1 MKIKVTVPT
10 HKKGLLNMGKVLLMC
25 VLIMS
30 RDNMC
35 NIYLTKITSIKPSK
49 SCLEQIQST
58 ADFKPY

>member
-1 MKIKVTVPT
+1 MKIELTVPT
-10 HKKGLLNMGKVLLMC
+10 HKKGVLNMGNALIKG

-30 RDNMC
+30 GDSIY
-35 NIYLTKITSIKPSK
+35 NINLTKITSIKPSK